1 MSKFS
6 EVERFVRELSARET
20 VLNVLINNA
29 GTTWAEPIDEYPVRQ
44 SLSASLCLTKYHTTK
59 DEGFSKVLTLN
70 LQRVFTLMQK
80 LLPLL
85 RAGAAQ
91 GGKTGAVYNDPTRII
106 NVSPS

>member
-1 MSKFS
+1 MSKYS
-6 EVERFVRELSARET
+6 EVERFVEELSARET

-29 GTTWAEPIDEYPVRQ
+29 GTTWAEPIDDYPVC
-44 SLSASLCLTKYHTTK
+44 SLLSASLRLAEYHTTK
-59 DEGFSKVLTLN
+59 DEGFAKVLNLN

-91 GGKTGAVYNDPTRII
+91 GGKTGVVYDDPARII
-106 NVSPS
+106 NVSA